1 MLIEAAPQ
9 LQAVGYQLARLLLL
23 REHLRLC
30 LLLVIT
36 VFTFLCAE
44 RHSIDL
50 ARQTDDAALRPAGLR
65 PTSRSDPARQQNRG
79 PQVRR
84 TA

>member
-1 MLIEAAPQ
+1 LIEAAPQ

-50 ARQTDDAALRPAGLR
+50 AR
-65 PTSRSDPARQQNRG
+65 
-79 PQVRR
+79 
-84 TA
+84 